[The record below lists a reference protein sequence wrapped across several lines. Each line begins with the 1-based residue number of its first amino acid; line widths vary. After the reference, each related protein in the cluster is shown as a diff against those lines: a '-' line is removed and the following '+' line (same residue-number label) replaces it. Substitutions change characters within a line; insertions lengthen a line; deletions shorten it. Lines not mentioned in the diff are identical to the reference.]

1 MHVAT
6 MTSHPAV
13 ESVIE
18 IYLILVQCFPS
29 ISFIRLAASPKVLKL
44 AGSKHALTEMKGGW
58 DALQHCEHASVCATC
73 WEMCCGAGGEK
84 PNRGRRPLL
93 PVLSLW

>member
-6 MTSHPAV
+6 ITSHPAV

-18 IYLILVQCFPS
+18 IYLIQVQCFLS
-29 ISFIRLAASPKVLKL
+29 IFSIHLAAIPKVLKL
-44 AGSKHALTEMKGGW
+44 AGSKHILTEMKGDCG
-58 DALQHCEHASVCATC
+58 ALQPCEHASVCATC

-84 PNRGRRPLL
+84 PNRGRRLLL
-93 PVLSLW
+93 PVPSLW